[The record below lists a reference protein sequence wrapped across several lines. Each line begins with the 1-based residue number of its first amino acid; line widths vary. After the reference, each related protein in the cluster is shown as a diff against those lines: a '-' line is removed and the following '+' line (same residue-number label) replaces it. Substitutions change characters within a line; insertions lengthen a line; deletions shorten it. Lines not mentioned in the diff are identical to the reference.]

1 MSAREERLYFR
12 LQRAAHVAKKAADRA
27 VRAEAGITTAQA
39 AVLELVAS
47 NPSLSQRRLASLLA
61 QNESAM
67 TTMVTRLAEAGLVA
81 RRGDARDGRAYTL
94 DVTARGRKVR
104 SKAARA
110 FRAVNRALD
119 GALDPRGVERL
130 ATDLDR
136 IVERLGDRDGE
147 AR

>member
-1 MSAREERLYFR
+1 MSAHEQRLYFR

-47 NPSLSQRRLASLLA
+47 NPSISQRRLAGLLG

-67 TTMVTRLAEAGLVA
+67 TTMVTRLVEAGLVV

-94 DVTARGRKVR
+94 DVTARGRKAR
-104 SKAARA
+104 SEAAHA

-119 GALDPRGVERL
+119 GALDPHGAERL

-136 IVERLGDRDGE
+136 IAERLGDRDGE
-147 AR
+147 AD